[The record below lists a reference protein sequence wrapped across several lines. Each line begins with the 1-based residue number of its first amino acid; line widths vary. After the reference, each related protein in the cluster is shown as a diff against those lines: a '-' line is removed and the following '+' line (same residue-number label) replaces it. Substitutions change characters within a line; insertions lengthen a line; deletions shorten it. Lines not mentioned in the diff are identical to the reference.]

1 VQVQGAPI
9 KTDMEQ
15 QMKELYEE
23 GVATH
28 LGPESCAGSRKAK
41 AKR

>member
-1 VQVQGAPI
+1 M
-9 KTDMEQ
+9 KTDKEQ
-15 QMKELYEE
+15 RMREPYEE

-28 LGPESCAGSRKAK
+28 FGPESCAGRRKAK